1 MSVNADD
8 KKKKRKLILSGA
20 ALVISALLL
29 AISYVSDY
37 LIYTNAKFYN
47 GIISTRDFDSKGN

>member
-1 MSVNADD
+1 MSVNTDD

-47 GIISTRDFDSKGN
+47 GIISTRDCDSKGN